1 MTVGRSSE
9 LGEVGIA
16 ARADLDAVHRAR
28 EVVLPASRAAV
39 RTSSLAIRAVH
50 RHELDAARRHLD
62 EAALQLGEVDVA
74 SAAHPEVR
82 YVGPFHDAQK
92 EYVEAR
98 ATLAFVAHEPLP
110 AATTLGVSTPAYL
123 NGLAEAASELRRQV
137 LDCLRRDDLAE
148 AEALFEVMDD
158 VYGLLQSIDFPDAIT
173 GGLRRSTDALRAV
186 LERTR
191 GDLTHAVV
199 SARPPRPENG

>member
-1 MTVGRSSE
+1 MAVDRASE
-9 LGEVGIA
+9 LA
-16 ARADLDAVHRAR
+16 ATAADARAELDAIHRAR
-28 EVVLPASRAAV
+28 EVVLPASRKVV
-39 RTSSLAIRAVH
+39 RTASLAIRAVH
-50 RHELDAARRHLD
+50 RLELDTARRLLD
-62 EAALQLGEVDVA
+62 EAALELGEVDVA
-74 SAAHPEVR
+74 SAVHPEVR

-110 AATTLGVSTPAYL
+110 DASALGVSTAAYL

-148 AEALFEVMDD
+148 AEALFTVMDE
-158 VYGLLQSIDFPDAIT
+158 VYGLLQSVDYPDAIT

-199 SARPPRPENG
+199 SARPPRPAE

>member
-1 MTVGRSSE
+1 VAVDRASE
-9 LGEVGIA
+9 LATAANE
-16 ARADLDAVHRAR
+16 ARATLDAVHRAR
-28 EVVLPASRAAV
+28 EVVIPSSRAV
-39 RTSSLAIRAVH
+39 IRTASLAIRAVH
-50 RHELDAARRHLD
+50 RLDFDAARQLLD
-62 EAALQLGEVDVA
+62 DAALQLGEVDVA
-74 SAAHPEVR
+74 SATHPEVR

-98 ATLAFVAHEPLP
+98 ATFAFVAHEPLP
-110 AATTLGVSTPAYL
+110 SSGALGVSTPAYL

-137 LDCLRRDDLAE
+137 LDCLRRDDLGE
-148 AEALFEVMDD
+148 AEALFEVMDE
-158 VYGLLQSIDFPDAIT
+158 VYALLQGVDYPDAIT

-199 SARPPRPENG
+199 SARQARPAE

>member
-1 MTVGRSSE
+1 MAVDREGELRAVG
-9 LGEVGIA
+9 A
-16 ARADLDAVHRAR
+16 DARAELDAVHRAR
-28 EVVLPASRAAV
+28 EVVLPSSRKVVRAA
-39 RTSSLAIRAVH
+39 SLAIRAVH
-50 RHELDAARRHLD
+50 RLELDEARAHLD
-62 EAALQLGEVDVA
+62 DAALQLGEVDLA

-110 AATTLGVSTPAYL
+110 DAAALGVSTPAYL
-123 NGLAEAASELRRQV
+123 NGLAEAASELRRRV

-148 AEALFEVMDD
+148 AESLFEVMDE
-158 VYGLLQSIDFPDAIT
+158 VYGLLQSVDYPDAIT

-199 SARPPRPENG
+199 SARPARPAE

>member
-1 MTVGRSSE
+1 VAVDRASELATVGTD
-9 LGEVGIA
+9 
-16 ARADLDAVHRAR
+16 ARATLDATHRAR
-28 EVVLPASRAAV
+28 EVVLPSSRKVV
-39 RTSSLAIRAVH
+39 RTASLAIRAVH
-50 RHELDAARRHLD
+50 RLELDTARSLLD

-74 SAAHPEVR
+74 SATHPEVR
-82 YVGPFHDAQK
+82 FVGPFHDAQK
-92 EYVEAR
+92 EYVEAC

-110 AATTLGVSTPAYL
+110 SATKLGVSTPAYL

-148 AEALFEVMDD
+148 AQALFEVMDE
-158 VYGLLQSIDFPDAIT
+158 VYGLLQGIDYPDAIT
-173 GGLRRSTDALRAV
+173 GGLRRSTDALRGV

-199 SARPPRPENG
+199 SARPPRSAD